1 MQRCRP
7 RPLLRGTRPS
17 LESGEGSWGPSYWP
31 EAPSPAAA
39 PRGSGF
45 RSPPPGAAANRAEGA
60 PGRDAKPSPS
70 PRRAP
75 HRSPPEAPHI
85 LPEARG
91 GLSGP
96 AILPGTVRAG
106 GEGAPRTRSRPPPPP
121 RTLSAPMPTSVTG
134 PSGLCAEPRGRARDV
149 LLAATRL
156 REPSRGLRPGRERGG
171 ACGLPAARGG
181 GEPARRSLRESLSP
195 RPGPCRRR
203 HLPGRQLG
211 MRRGPAPGLGI
222 NNPGG
227 PLEGGGAGMRWG
239 GWGGA
244 GRGEGS
250 RRGGGG
256 GSGKGAG
263 HASAVG

>member
-1 MQRCRP
+1 MPPQTP
-7 RPLLRGTRPS
+7 LRGTRPS
-17 LESGEGSWGPSYWP
+17 LESGEDSWGPSYWP
-31 EAPSPAAA
+31 EAPSPANA

-45 RSPPPGAAANRAEGA
+45 RSPAPGAAANRAEGA
-60 PGRDAKPSPS
+60 PGRDSKPSPR

-75 HRSPPEAPHI
+75 HRSPPEALHT

-96 AILPGTVRAG
+96 VILPGTVRAG
-106 GEGAPRTRSRPPPPP
+106 GEGAPRTRSRPPP
-121 RTLSAPMPTSVTG
+121 RTLSALMPTSVTG

-149 LLAATRL
+149 LLAATRR
-156 REPSRGLRPGRERGG
+156 REPSRGFRPGRERGG

-181 GEPARRSLRESLSP
+181 GEPARRSRRESLSP
-195 RPGPCRRR
+195 RPDPCRRR

-227 PLEGGGAGMRWG
+227 WG
-239 GWGGA
+239 GRGKGGRGCA
-244 GRGEGS
+244 GAAGEARGEG
-250 RRGGGG
+250 RAAGAGAGGRV
-256 GSGKGAG
+256 GKGAG
-263 HASAVG
+263 HSSAVG